1 MRRRDFIKLVAG
13 SGALWPLASRAEQAA
28 MPVIGFLSSTSSK
41 GYAPYLAAFREG
53 LRQGGFVEGQNVTI
67 EYRWAEDHYER
78 LPGLAAD
85 LVHRQVALIAATG
98 GSPAALAAKLA
109 TTTIPIV
116 FQIGIDP
123 VKAGLVASLNRPS
136 GNVTGFANLAL
147 EIGPKRLEL
156 LHRLV
161 PSATSIVML
170 VNAARSNVEAEKK
183 DMEAAARRLGLQ
195 LHVLYASTEHDFDKV
210 FATSVQLRAGGIVI
224 SGDPFFN
231 TRSVPRWRS
240 AMRCQR
246 FTNFTSLLPLVAW
259 RAMGATLETRIVRP
273 ASTPAG
279 YSGAK
284 SRRTFLSRNLA
295 RSS

>member
-1 MRRRDFIKLVAG
+1 MRRRDFIKLIAG
-13 SGALWPLASRAEQAA
+13 SGALWPLVSRAQQAA
-28 MPVIGFLSSTSSK
+28 APVIGFLSSTSSK

-67 EYRWAEDHYER
+67 EYRWAEDHYDR

-85 LVHRQVALIAATG
+85 LVHRQVTLIAATG

-123 VKAGLVASLNRPS
+123 VKAGLVGSLSRPG

-183 DMEAAARRLGLQ
+183 IWRQQPADWDCNSMSFMRAPNMT
-195 LHVLYASTEHDFDKV
+195 STRFLRHQSNSE
-210 FATSVQLRAGGIVI
+210 RAG
-224 SGDPFFN
+224 S
-231 TRSVPRWRS
+231 
-240 AMRCQR
+240 
-246 FTNFTSLLPLVAW
+246 
-259 RAMGATLETRIVRP
+259 
-273 ASTPAG
+273 
-279 YSGAK
+279 
-284 SRRTFLSRNLA
+284 
-295 RSS
+295 

>member
-67 EYRWAEDHYER
+67 EYCWAEDHYER

-116 FQIGIDP
+116 FQIESIR
-123 VKAGLVASLNRPS
+123 S
-136 GNVTGFANLAL
+136 
-147 EIGPKRLEL
+147 
-156 LHRLV
+156 RLV
-161 PSATSIVML
+161 LSPASTDRAGTSRALLIWPW
-170 VNAARSNVEAEKK
+170 
-183 DMEAAARRLGLQ
+183 RLGQ
-195 LHVLYASTEHDFDKV
+195 
-210 FATSVQLRAGGIVI
+210 
-224 SGDPFFN
+224 SGWSCCTDLS
-231 TRSVPRWRS
+231 R
-240 AMRCQR
+240 
-246 FTNFTSLLPLVAW
+246 
-259 RAMGATLETRIVRP
+259 VRP
-273 ASTPAG
+273 A
-279 YSGAK
+279 
-284 SRRTFLSRNLA
+284 
-295 RSS
+295 